1 MSFVCQSLPGK
12 VIFANGAITQA
23 RTEAAALGMQ
33 RVLVLS
39 TLSKRVLAERVAAAH
54 CVEGLYAQN
63 CNPIT
68 SLMAEA
74 AIRALAANLPHAETH
89 AVILPHVVAYNRLQ
103 AGDLDQVA
111 ELATRNPY
119 YNPRPVERTGVRTLL
134 QAAFDGIR
142 PASL

>member
-1 MSFVCQSLPGK
+1 MSFVYQSLPGK

-39 TLSKRVLAERVAAAH
+39 TPSKRVLAERVA
-54 CVEGLYAQN
+54 
-63 CNPIT
+63 
-68 SLMAEA
+68 
-74 AIRALAANLPHAETH
+74 

-119 YNPRPVERTGVRTLL
+119 YNPRPVERTGVRKLL
-134 QAAFDGIR
+134 QAAFDGTL

>member
-33 RVLVLS
+33 RVLVLVLS
-39 TLSKRVLAERVAAAH
+39 TPSKRVLAERVA
-54 CVEGLYAQN
+54 
-63 CNPIT
+63 
-68 SLMAEA
+68 
-74 AIRALAANLPHAETH
+74 

-119 YNPRPVERTGVRTLL
+119 YNPRPVERTCVRTLL
-134 QAAFDGIR
+134 QAAFDGTR

>member
-1 MSFVCQSLPGK
+1 MSFVYQSLPGK

-23 RTEAAALGMQ
+23 RTETAALGLQ

-39 TLSKRVLAERVAAAH
+39 TPSKRVLAERVA
-54 CVEGLYAQN
+54 
-63 CNPIT
+63 
-68 SLMAEA
+68 
-74 AIRALAANLPHAETH
+74 

-111 ELATRNPY
+111 DLATRNPY

-134 QAAFDGIR
+134 QAAFDGTH

>member
-1 MSFVCQSLPGK
+1 MSFVYQSLPGK

-23 RTEAAALGMQ
+23 RTETAALGLQ

-39 TLSKRVLAERVAAAH
+39 TPSKRVLAERVA
-54 CVEGLYAQN
+54 
-63 CNPIT
+63 
-68 SLMAEA
+68 
-74 AIRALAANLPHAETH
+74 

-119 YNPRPVERTGVRTLL
+119 YNPRPVERTGVRKLL
-134 QAAFDGIR
+134 QAAFDGTL

>member
-1 MSFVCQSLPGK
+1 MSFVYQSLPGK

-23 RTEAAALGMQ
+23 RTETAALGLQ

-39 TLSKRVLAERVAAAH
+39 TPSKRVLAERVA
-54 CVEGLYAQN
+54 
-63 CNPIT
+63 
-68 SLMAEA
+68 
-74 AIRALAANLPHAETH
+74 

-134 QAAFDGIR
+134 QAAFDGTR

>member
-1 MSFVCQSLPGK
+1 MSFVYQSLPGK

-23 RTEAAALGMQ
+23 RTETAALGLQ

-39 TLSKRVLAERVAAAH
+39 TPSKRVLAERVA
-54 CVEGLYAQN
+54 
-63 CNPIT
+63 
-68 SLMAEA
+68 
-74 AIRALAANLPHAETH
+74 

-111 ELATRNPY
+111 DLATRNPY

-134 QAAFDGIR
+134 QAAFDGTR

>member
-1 MSFVCQSLPGK
+1 MSFVYQSLPGK

-23 RTEAAALGMQ
+23 RTETAALGLQ

-39 TLSKRVLAERVAAAH
+39 TPSKRVLAERVA
-54 CVEGLYAQN
+54 
-63 CNPIT
+63 
-68 SLMAEA
+68 
-74 AIRALAANLPHAETH
+74 

-134 QAAFDGIR
+134 QAAFDGTL

>member
-1 MSFVCQSLPGK
+1 MSFVYQSLPGK

-33 RVLVLS
+33 RVLVLY
-39 TLSKRVLAERVAAAH
+39 TPSKLALAERVA
-54 CVEGLYAQN
+54 
-63 CNPIT
+63 
-68 SLMAEA
+68 
-74 AIRALAANLPHAETH
+74 

-111 ELATRNPY
+111 DLATRNPY
-119 YNPRPVERTGVRTLL
+119 YNPRPVERTGVRKLL
-134 QAAFDGIR
+134 QAAFDGTL

>member
-1 MSFVCQSLPGK
+1 MSFVYQSLPGK

-23 RTEAAALGMQ
+23 RTETAALGLQ

-39 TLSKRVLAERVAAAH
+39 TPSKRVLAERVA
-54 CVEGLYAQN
+54 
-63 CNPIT
+63 
-68 SLMAEA
+68 
-74 AIRALAANLPHAETH
+74 